1 MKIGQDFRNLMREPL
16 AHFLVAGMLVFIV
29 ASWRGAPVDPA
40 ERTITIDEARV
51 NWLASQFTQTW
62 QRSPNPAEIDQL
74 IREYVKEE
82 VYYREALR
90 MGLDQDDPIVRRR
103 MRAKMEFLAASAVES
118 ETPDEAT
125 LQRWFD
131 QNKKRYTRDALY
143 SFDQIYLGAADDPGA
158 RERADALMPRLKAG
172 AAFEGIGI
180 PISLPATL
188 EGAGQARIEND
199 FGPDFAAALP
209 AMKSDNWQG
218 PIASGFGLHL
228 VRVRAV
234 AAGRVPPL
242 ADIRQ
247 QVENDWRT
255 ATREAREAAAYQA
268 LLDGYRVRIAK
279 P

>member
-172 AAFEGIGI
+172 AAFERIGM
-180 PISLPATL
+180 PISLPAKL
-188 EGAGQARIEND
+188 EGADQARIEND